1 MLKTSK
7 QLNIQEIE
15 NSYSGEGVTQTK
27 HIIIGNELRKNS
39 ELFGKIILKKNASI
53 GVHQHGNDFE
63 VYYILK
69 GKGILIENDE
79 VMEVK
84 GGDTIYTSNNQKHL
98 IKNTG
103 YDDLEFIAIVIN
115 DD

>member
-15 NSYSGEGVTQTK
+15 KLYGGEEITQTN
-27 HIIIGNELRKNS
+27 HVIEGNELRAKS
-39 ELFGKIILKKNASI
+39 ELFGKVILKKNATV
-53 GVHQHGNDFE
+53 GVHQHSSFE
-63 VYYILK
+63 VYYILR
-69 GKGILIENDE
+69 GRGILIENDE

-84 GGDTIYTSNNQKHL
+84 EGDTIYTSNNQKHCL
-98 IKNTG
+98 KNIG
-103 YDDLEFIAIVIN
+103 NDDLEFIAVVIN